1 MSETF
6 SALSERARSHQQI
19 FRKSQM
25 SKTPFLVRAKVEHT
39 VVKEKRSGRI
49 IVV

>member
-6 SALSERARSHQQI
+6 SALSERARGHQQI

-25 SKTPFLVRAKVEHT
+25 SKTSFVVRTKMEPT
-39 VVKEKRSGRI
+39 IGKEKKSGRI
-49 IVV
+49 IIL